1 MAKKKHNYK
10 FNPHTLTFEKV
21 KVSIKDRLR
30 VVSFSVALGLVLAV
44 AFTLIGYSVFDSPK
58 EKRLRRENRQYER
71 KFADMNRKMDLISEE
86 LDDLENRDDNIYR
99 TIFEAEPI
107 SSEVR
112 NSGIGGVERYKDL
125 QGYENTEIITSTH
138 QRLDDI
144 TKRMY
149 IQSLSFD
156 EVYKLAK
163 NKAQH
168 MASMPAILPMRKNS
182 FSIVSGFG
190 MRYHPILHHQ
200 RMHTGI
206 DMAAKKGTPI
216 YATGDGVVEVAGKN
230 SKGFSG
236 YGIVCV
242 INHGNG
248 FKTLYAH
255 MSDVKAVQGKK
266 IKRGELVGHVGTT
279 GLSQAPHLHYEVIQ
293 NGKRVDPVY
302 FFFNDLTPSEYEQV
316 LEDARQENQC
326 LS

>member
-21 KVSIKDRLR
+21 KVDVRERVR
-30 VVSFSVALGLVLAV
+30 VVSFSVALGIVLAV
-44 AFTLIGYSVFDSPK
+44 IFTFVGYKLIDSPK
-58 EKRLRRENRQYER
+58 EKRLKRENTQYKRQLN
-71 KFADMNRKMDLISEE
+71 DINRRMEIMSEE
-86 LDDLENRDDNIYR
+86 LTDLEERDNTIYR

-107 SSEVR
+107 SSNVR
-112 NSGIGGVERYKDL
+112 NSGIGGMERYKDL
-125 QGYENTEIITSTH
+125 QGYDNTEEIMSAKE
-138 QRLDDI
+138 RLDGI

-163 NKAQH
+163 NKAKY
-168 MASMPAILPMRKNS
+168 MASMPAILPMRKNA
-182 FSIVSGFG
+182 FHIISGFG
-190 MRYHPILHHQ
+190 MRYHPILHYQ

-206 DMAAKKGTPI
+206 DMSAPKGTPI

-230 SKGFSG
+230 TTNYSG
-236 YGIVCV
+236 YGVVCV

-255 MSDVKAVQGKK
+255 MSEVKAVQGHK
-266 IKRGELVGHVGTT
+266 IKRGELVGYVGSS
-279 GLSQAPHLHYEVIQ
+279 GLAQAPHLHYEVLQ
-293 NGKRVDPVY
+293 NGKRVNPVY
-302 FFFNDLTPSEYEQV
+302 LFYNDLTPSEYEQV
-316 LEDARQENQC
+316 IEEASRENQC

>member
-21 KVSIKDRLR
+21 KVSIKDRLKM
-30 VVSFSVALGLVLAV
+30 VSFSVALGVVLAV
-44 AFTLIGYSVFDSPK
+44 VFTLIGYSVIDSPK
-58 EKRLRRENRQYER
+58 EKRLKRENSQYKRQLS
-71 KFADMNRKMDLISEE
+71 DINRRMDLISEE
-86 LDDLENRDDNIYR
+86 LSDLEERDNSIYR
-99 TIFEAEPI
+99 TIFEVEPI
-107 SSEVR
+107 SSETR
-112 NSGIGGVERYKDL
+112 NSGIGGMERYKDL
-125 QGYENTEIITSTH
+125 QGYENTEIITDTK
-138 QRLDDI
+138 QRLDEI

-163 NKAQH
+163 NKVQY
-168 MASMPAILPMRKNS
+168 MASMPAILPMRKKS
-182 FSIVSGFG
+182 FHIVSGFG
-190 MRYHPILHHQ
+190 MRYHPILHYS

-206 DMAAKKGTPI
+206 DMAASKGTPI
-216 YATGDGVVEVAGKN
+216 YATGDGVVEVAGKAD
-230 SKGFSG
+230 GYAG
-236 YGIVCV
+236 YGVVCV

-279 GLSQAPHLHYEVIQ
+279 GLSQAPHLHYEVLQ
-293 NGKRVDPVY
+293 NGKHVNPVY
-302 FFFNDLTPSEYEQV
+302 FFYNDLTPAEYEQV
-316 LEDARQENQC
+316 IEEASQENQC